1 MYTQDNHFS
10 PMQVSKFET
19 DTTTHGQT
27 MNSIINH
34 LIPINQFEIYA
45 SST

>member
-10 PMQVSKFET
+10 PMQVSEFET

-27 MNSIINH
+27 MNLINH
-34 LIPINQFEIYA
+34 LIPINQFEMYA